1 MLRSEAF
8 ISQGARV
15 LWSTLF
21 MFLSDETRRR
31 DASDCCRIMSGKPIE
46 FDPALDVST
55 SAVLERLLALTAR
68 STFVVSFANIA
79 FRSISDSTELD
90 PDLLVLASAVLGC
103 LLALTL
109 RSVFVVRSVNVVFRS
124 ISDVTENSEV
134 MVLVRRTVSRVTI
147 TTKALAETWTTTPL
161 RQFFRGS

>member
-31 DASDCCRIMSGKPIE
+31 DASDCCRIMSGKPTE
-46 FDPALDVST
+46 F
-55 SAVLERLLALTAR
+55 
-68 STFVVSFANIA
+68 
-79 FRSISDSTELD
+79 D
-90 PDLLVLASAVLGC
+90 PDLLVLASVVLGR

-109 RSVFVVRSVNVVFRS
+109 RSVFVVRSVSVVFRS

-161 RQFFRGS
+161 RQFLRGS